1 MDISPWANPTITKL
15 DKLSSGDYR
24 GCKNSLI
31 CWLFLFNALKTLIIE
46 DDHFLISIDAQIM
59 IAFFHIDR
67 K

>member
-1 MDISPWANPTITKL
+1 VVIIGGVKI
-15 DKLSSGDYR
+15 LSYAGF
-24 GCKNSLI
+24 
-31 CWLFLFNALKTLIIE
+31 FLFNALKTLIIE